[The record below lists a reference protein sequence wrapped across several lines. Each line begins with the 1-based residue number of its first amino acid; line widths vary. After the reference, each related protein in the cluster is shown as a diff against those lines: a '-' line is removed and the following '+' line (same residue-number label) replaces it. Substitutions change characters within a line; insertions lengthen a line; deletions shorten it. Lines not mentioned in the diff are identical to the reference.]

1 MEKGEGRVKS
11 LGRSEEGHRAWGWEG
26 ASGNGRGSTE
36 LRERGWRAQS
46 SERARE
52 GKELGKE
59 RGGNTGRKKR
69 GQRSES
75 LRKIRRAHRTQ
86 SLGIELREER

>member
-59 RGGNTGRKKR
+59 RGETQGGRR
-69 GQRSES
+69 EDSEA
-75 LRKIRRAHRTQ
+75 KA
-86 SLGIELREER
+86 